1 MKRHA
6 ARSFLGLAL
15 LAIAS
20 HRPLAAQAWDSP
32 TSRALVA
39 RAIARRAETLA
50 DTGLSDFSAR
60 AHGFVFFLGQIG
72 EGLSEPPRLIKAD
85 QLELE
90 VYWRAPNRS
99 KQRII
104 GWRDR
109 KDLPTDINYHR
120 DHLGIVLNNFADR
133 IRLGE

>member
-1 MKRHA
+1 MWVTGWLCVALTA
-6 ARSFLGLAL
+6 APA
-15 LAIAS
+15 
-20 HRPLAAQAWDSP
+20 AAQRWDSP
-32 TSRALVA
+32 EALALVR
-39 RAIARRAETLA
+39 RAIDRRAVALSDTTL
-50 DTGLSDFSAR
+50 TDFSAR

-72 EGLSEPPRLIKAD
+72 EGLAEPPRLIKAD

-109 KDLPTDINYHR
+109 PYLPTDINYHR
-120 DHLGIVLNNFADR
+120 DHLGIVMGRHAGFLTAASVS
-133 IRLGE
+133 GP